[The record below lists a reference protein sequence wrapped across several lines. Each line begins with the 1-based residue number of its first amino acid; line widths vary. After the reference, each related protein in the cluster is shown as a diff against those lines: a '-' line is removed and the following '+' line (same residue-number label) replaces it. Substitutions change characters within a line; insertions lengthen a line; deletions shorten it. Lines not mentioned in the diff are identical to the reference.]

1 MPAPRKY
8 NNRKT
13 AIWLVALLCLMI
25 GVSFASVPLYRLFCQ
40 VTGFGGTTQI
50 AESAPENISKRK
62 ITIRFNTDV
71 YKDLPWTFQPD
82 RRSVTLS
89 LGEVSNMVFHVK
101 NDSDQTLVGSST
113 FNVIPESAGIYF
125 NKLQCFCFTRHA
137 LKPGESAEFPVQ
149 FFVDADL
156 EKDPNLDGVDTI
168 TLSYTFFKASD
179 QTLVSEAKST
189 SIKP

>member
-1 MPAPRKY
+1 
-8 NNRKT
+8 
-13 AIWLVALLCLMI
+13 
-25 GVSFASVPLYRLFCQ
+25 
-40 VTGFGGTTQI
+40 
-50 AESAPENISKRK
+50 
-62 ITIRFNTDV
+62 
-71 YKDLPWTFQPD
+71 
-82 RRSVTLS
+82 
-89 LGEVSNMVFHVK
+89 MVFHVK